1 MKALFVSDLHG
12 KLDRY
17 DKLFKSIINNE
28 PKIVF
33 MGGDL
38 MPHSFG
44 NKCFVEDYLIP
55 NFKKL
60 KKEIKNYP
68 KILLILGNDDSRL
81 EEIKL
86 IQSSNSNLYDF
97 IHYEKR
103 TINNYKIFGYSFTP
117 PSPFLLKDWE
127 KFDISRY
134 TDPGSI
140 APNEGK
146 RTAPLTERD
155 RRFITIR
162 EDIEFLTRDEP
173 MENSVFLFHA
183 PPYKTNL
190 DRAALDGKMID
201 HIPLDLHVGSIAIK
215 RFIETK
221 QPMLTLH
228 GHIHESARITGN
240 WKDKIGRTFCFSA
253 AHDGKELAII
263 LFDLNNLETAERKL
277 I

>member
-1 MKALFVSDLHG
+1 M
-12 KLDRY
+12 
-17 DKLFKSIINNE
+17 
-28 PKIVF
+28 
-33 MGGDL
+33 
-38 MPHSFG
+38 
-44 NKCFVEDYLIP
+44 
-55 NFKKL
+55 
-60 KKEIKNYP
+60 
-68 KILLILGNDDSRL
+68 RL